1 MITDNIKGL
10 FALSSISSQDCLQW
24 NVESLTQTWFI
35 HNLSEYIC
43 LQKPT
48 RLTIRPAATV
58 KFYRTTKG
66 RWPSR
71 WVPTLNATHREAV
84 WGSSAQAETVESP
97 LTGDPSLTST
107 PTELLVAA
115 VPLFGFSRANH
126 KGGWEHRSSSA
137 AVAEHGHSTTK
148 ETGNVMTQ
156 KEWMNT
162 WVCVLGLRSSALWN
176 LLPTDSWS

>member
-48 RLTIRPAATV
+48 SLTIRPAATV
-58 KFYRTTKG
+58 KFYWTTKG

-71 WVPTLNATHREAV
+71 WVQTLHATHREAV
-84 WGSSAQAETVESP
+84 RGSSVQAETVESP

-115 VPLFGFSRANH
+115 VPLFGFSRANP

-137 AVAEHGHSTTK
+137 AAAEHGHSITK
-148 ETGNVMTQ
+148 ARGNVMTQ

-162 WVCVLGLRSSALWN
+162 WVCVLGLMSSALWS
-176 LLPTDSWS
+176 LQPTDSWS